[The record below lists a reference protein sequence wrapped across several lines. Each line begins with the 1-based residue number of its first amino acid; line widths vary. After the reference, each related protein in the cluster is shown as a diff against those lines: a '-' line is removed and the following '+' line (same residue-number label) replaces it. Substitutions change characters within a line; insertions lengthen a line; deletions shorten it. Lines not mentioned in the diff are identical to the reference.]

1 MYAVVD
7 IETTGS
13 RPGDDR
19 ITEIAIV
26 VHDGDQ
32 VIESYTTLINPERAI
47 PFQISQL
54 TGITDEMVRD
64 APRFPEVARRIVEIT
79 EGKVFVAHNVRFD
92 YSFLKAE
99 FGSLGYNYQRK
110 TLCTVRL
117 SRKLIPGL
125 PSYSLGKLCESIKI
139 PIQNRHRAFGDAQA
153 TATLLDRMLKL
164 NDSPEIGQY
173 IEGEIKAQTLPPRI
187 TRQQVLDLPEA
198 VGVYYFHDE
207 RGQVIYVGKSVN
219 IRSRIIQH
227 FAMDY
232 KSRKSIEF
240 KERIA
245 GITYELTGSELVAL
259 LLESDE
265 IKRLK
270 PPYNTAQKRTGG
282 AFWGI
287 YDGVDKNGYLT
298 LRVERVSSK
307 EEPLTTLENM
317 QKAQNFLYRKVEQFS
332 LCLQKCGLHK
342 TGGPCFNYHI
352 RKCSGACLGTETA
365 DAYNV
370 RVTAAIQSFSF
381 SEENFMIVGP
391 GRERG
396 EKSVVCVES
405 GIYKGFGYFE
415 PDAAGEDLAS
425 LRGCVKFYAH
435 NRDIQKIICGHL
447 RKNQKDRL
455 LRYQVEGEVLAPLA

>member
-19 ITEIAIV
+19 ITEIAILI
-26 VHDGDQ
+26 HDGEK
-32 VIESYTTLINPERAI
+32 VIRTFTSLINPERSI

-54 TGITDEMVRD
+54 TGITDEMVRE
-64 APRFPEVARRIVEIT
+64 APRFPEVARQIVEFT
-79 EGKVFVAHNVRFD
+79 GGMVFVAHNVRFD

-99 FGSLGYNYQRK
+99 FGSLGYNYSRK

-125 PSYSLGKLCESIKI
+125 PSYSLGKLCESLKI
-139 PIQNRHRAFGDAQA
+139 PLKNRHRAFGDAEA
-153 TATLLDRMLKL
+153 TAILLDRMLKL
-164 NDSPEIGQY
+164 DQSPEIVHY

-187 TRQQVLDLPEA
+187 TRDQVLALPESI
-198 VGVYYFHDE
+198 GVYYFLDE
-207 RGQVIYVGKSVN
+207 RGQIIYVGKSVN

-245 GITYELTGSELVAL
+245 DISFELTGSELVAL

-270 PPYNTAQKRTGG
+270 PPYNTAQKRSGG
-282 AFWGI
+282 AFWGL
-287 YDGVDKNGYLT
+287 YEDVDKSGYVT
-298 LRVERVSSK
+298 LRADRVTGNS
-307 EEPLTTLENM
+307 EPLTTLENF
-317 QKAQNFLYRKVEQFS
+317 QKAQNFLYRKIEQFG

-342 TGGPCFNYHI
+342 TGGPCFNFHI
-352 RKCSGACLGTETA
+352 RKCSGACL
-365 DAYNV
+365 Y
-370 RVTAAIQSFSF
+370 
-381 SEENFMIVGP
+381 
-391 GRERG
+391 
-396 EKSVVCVES
+396 
-405 GIYKGFGYFE
+405 GY
-415 PDAAGEDLAS
+415 
-425 LRGCVKFYAH
+425 
-435 NRDIQKIICGHL
+435 
-447 RKNQKDRL
+447 
-455 LRYQVEGEVLAPLA
+455 